1 MESFGVKEDCQSEM
15 CVRVRAHICD
25 IIVCVCVSRGVNNN
39 KCFFLTR
46 WGYQASSGRK
56 TESTTSPTYV
66 RMSVSNLRHGW
77 FQSALT
83 NLRTPPSPLTH
94 FTSWPSA
101 SAKCVR
107 LLARQSNRDQ
117 EMRWTHNVII
127 AR

>member
-83 NLRTPPSPLTH
+83 NLRTPPPRH
-94 FTSWPSA
+94 
-101 SAKCVR
+101 R
-107 LLARQSNRDQ
+107 
-117 EMRWTHNVII
+117 
-127 AR
+127 